1 VKKFSHQRVLEGL
14 MMHMRK
20 KELIEA
26 IFKLALVDLNPG
38 LAVLD
43 NKMRRIKFKENKI
56 IKGKLAY

>member
-1 VKKFSHQRVLEGL
+1 VLEGL